1 MLVFFFSSRRLHT
14 RCALVTGVQTCALPI
29 SLNLRGLGPDASL
42 TLFNGHRVAF
52 DAVSQGIDI
61 SAIPLSAIERVDI
74 VTDGASALYGSD
86 AVAGVA
92 NVILRR
98 RVEEVVTSVR
108 LAGTTDGGG
117 FTQQYNSDRKG
128 VVRGKSGSVSVV
140 LGGLC
145 TR

>member
-1 MLVFFFSSRRLHT
+1 MRISDWSSDVCSSDL
-14 RCALVTGVQTCALPI
+14 
-29 SLNLRGLGPDASL
+29 DASL
-42 TLFNGHRVAF
+42 TLLNGHRVAF

-117 FTQQYNSDRKG
+117 FTQQSNLVGGPSWLSGSFMAAADFRKKDRQS
-128 VVRGKSGSVSVV
+128 VVKGKSV
-140 LGGLC
+140 
-145 TR
+145 

>member
-52 DAVSQGIDI
+52 DAVSQDIDI

-108 LAGTTDGGG
+108 VAGTTDGGG
-117 FTQQYNSDRKG
+117 STPQYN
-128 VVRGKSGSVSVV
+128 
-140 LGGLC
+140 LAGGHSW
-145 TR
+145 RSEEN